1 MSDLANNGA
10 VATPPAPGT
19 AGQPIDLRPRV
30 AAGDKAALSEVLTS
44 AFLEQ
49 PAGQPKPGSPSG
61 TPDPNAPRPGTEGAP
76 PANEHPEGLDRVKSG
91 EPDHAAINAKPE
103 PKWTTDQQAYFELR
117 AKAKPEDLQAIDAQ
131 APGFTPE
138 QIAWLDAQEAEAGAL
153 NTRAQEAGRT
163 PEEQRAFEQAEAAKN
178 TPKSYTQAEVEEL
191 ITGRVH
197 KLADEN
203 ADLKRQLAEAGQP
216 RLPETAADPFAN
228 VFDAAALDRA
238 AGQAREGLN
247 YSTRLLNR
255 LSRNP
260 AGVEQELRALA
271 AKNPEVA
278 ERFKNAAGEDDYSPE
293 HMGDV
298 LEGIQQS
305 FAAKVEAAPKR
316 AEWLKVNSR
325 VEAGVAKVFPW
336 IGKAEDPRYSLM
348 QQMERQLPQIKL
360 LPDWKHWLA
369 CGIERHLQIVEEAR
383 KNGAAS
389 GARKAP
395 PVMPR
400 TARPGGNPPAGR
412 NGEAA
417 AKAALKSKP
426 TAENLTAY
434 FEARGFPR
442 G

>member
-1 MSDLANNGA
+1 MDEN
-10 VATPPAPGT
+10 
-19 AGQPIDLRPRV
+19 
-30 AAGDKAALSEVLTS
+30 
-44 AFLEQ
+44 
-49 PAGQPKPGSPSG
+49 GQPKAGG
-61 TPDPNAPRPGTEGAP
+61 TPALPGKE
-76 PANEHPEGLDRVKSG
+76 PE
-91 EPDHAAINAKPE
+91 
-103 PKWTTDQQAYFELR
+103 WTTDQQAYFELR

-131 APGFTPE
+131 APEFTPE
-138 QIAWLDAQEAEAGAL
+138 QIAWLDAQEAAAGAL
-153 NTRAQEAGRT
+153 NTRAQEAGRS
-163 PEEQRAFEQAEAAKN
+163 PEEQRAFEQAEADKN
-178 TPKSYTQAEVEEL
+178 TPRSYTQAEVEEL

-197 KLADEN
+197 KLASEIT
-203 ADLKRQLAEAGQP
+203 DLKRQLAEAGQP
-216 RLPETAADPFAN
+216 RLPETAEDPFVN

-278 ERFKNAAGEDDYSPE
+278 ERFKNDAGEDDYSPE
-293 HMGDV
+293 RMGDV

-316 AEWLKVNSR
+316 AEWLKVNAR
-325 VEAGVAKVFPW
+325 VEAGVGKIFPW
-336 IGKAEDPRYSLM
+336 IGRAEDARYGLM

-369 CGIERHLQIVEEAR
+369 CGIERHLQLVEEAR
-383 KNGAAS
+383 KAGAAR

-395 PVMPR
+395 PVLPR
-400 TARPGGNPPAGR
+400 TARPGGNPPAAR

-434 FEARGFPR
+434 FEARGFPA